1 MPAKRMPDSPFLDDG
16 HPIMHAVIPSPRAA
30 ARCRICSI
38 GLHSFICLIGS
49 DRCIGLIHA
58 WSMRTRLIASSELA
72 RELGVS
78 RSTIARWVQNG
89 WIKPALVTAGGQAR
103 FDLDDIKE
111 QL

>member
-1 MPAKRMPDSPFLDDG
+1 
-16 HPIMHAVIPSPRAA
+16 A

-111 QL
+111 QLRQRQLQQEH

>member
-1 MPAKRMPDSPFLDDG
+1 
-16 HPIMHAVIPSPRAA
+16 
-30 ARCRICSI
+30 
-38 GLHSFICLIGS
+38 
-49 DRCIGLIHA
+49 
-58 WSMRTRLIASSELA
+58 MRTRLIASSELA

-111 QL
+111 QLR